1 MLCENCGKKEANV
14 QYKEVINGKK
24 KQVFLCEECSKKL
37 GLEDEMKF
45 DFPISFSSFFGDFLE
60 DFDNTDFLPT
70 LDTKKDIRCD
80 YCNTSFE
87 DFMNTGKFGCGHCYD
102 AFHSKID
109 PILKKIHGSNRHTG
123 RIGNIKES
131 KKLFAGDEKTEVEVK
146 EKEEKSE
153 LQKLKRDLKQAI
165 KEERYED
172 AAKIR
177 DEIKKQEN
185 K

>member
-1 MLCENCGKKEANV
+1 MLCENCGKKEANI
-14 QYKEVINGKK
+14 QYTQVINGKK

-45 DFPISFSSFFGDFLE
+45 NFPINFSSFFGDFLE
-60 DFDNTDFLPT
+60 DFENTDFIPT
-70 LDTKKDIRCD
+70 LYTKKDIRCD
-80 YCNTSFE
+80 YCDTSFE
-87 DFMNTGKFGCGHCYD
+87 DFINTGKFGCGHCYD

-131 KKLFAGDEKTEVEVK
+131 KKLFAEYEKTEVEV
-146 EKEEKSE
+146 KEEKSE
-153 LQKLKRDLKQAI
+153 LQKLKKDLKQAI